1 LNLSGWTLEPESSTN
16 EIPTLADNYCKWL
29 IAV

>member
-1 LNLSGWTLEPESSTN
+1 LSAWTLEPGSSTN

-29 IAV
+29 IAA